1 MLSSAYDILRLDC
14 NNLKPHILIFILTYA
29 NKHRSNIDVNKLP
42 GSLSMHIVTANLLRA
57 GQTVNFT
64 ELQGG
69 LKCD

>member
-14 NNLKPHILIFILTYA
+14 NNLKPHILMFILTY
-29 NKHRSNIDVNKLP
+29 KLP
-42 GSLSMHIVTANLLRA
+42 ASLSMHTYCVTTNFLRA
-57 GQTVNFT
+57 CQTVNFT